1 MTHTIAH
8 PTEHRSRARILRE
21 IALTAGAALGLL
33 CIIAAAAAMFLGIT
47 PLIVRSGSMEPTIP
61 TGALAIAKDVS
72 ATDISAGDVISVNNA
87 QRIRITHRVVS
98 VDSTAGDA
106 VALTLQGD
114 ANNVPDALPY
124 VVDSADRV
132 LFHVNGLGYVAA
144 WLDTPAAK
152 VIGGLFVVGLL
163 WLVVFPTGRN
173 RKDSAGKTPRA
184 DKPKHAATAAPPLI
198 ALGLAAAMLVTLAN
212 SEGTAAVY
220 SSSATATTGS
230 FASRAEFA
238 PRIDTYVSGLNYVTC
253 ATSGPSNLRVV
264 TLNWA
269 HIGQPYQYRVILRD
283 LDGNIWRTVDV
294 TPPASSTTGSII
306 STTFGASG
314 FPYRGGVIW
323 QYNAEIHTM
332 LPGGAVSSTWRGF
345 RVYQDSTLAWRENLT
360 CSGGGEQSG
369 IGTYVPPPAS
379 VSCITNSGS
388 RTTATV
394 SWPHLSGYT
403 YRVIVRDPATGN
415 VINAV
420 DVSAPTGTAA
430 GQPVSRTVSVFE
442 VSGLSGTAAN
452 VEVRTRVDNA
462 HQSTEFVTQGITST
476 STGVA
481 CAVAAPSGLR
491 MAPSTTATTTT
502 TSPPPTTTA
511 APTTTTTTAAPT
523 TTTATAAPTT
533 TTTTTAAPTTTTTTT
548 TTATEQPISAATTSS
563 SGSYSAQLMQT
574 ATGPA
579 VVIRNASNVE
589 EFRTPAAAD
598 DTLQW
603 VTGSDELRVTGV
615 SGTTSISRE
624 TGTWLSSPYLEPTG
638 SG

>member
-1 MTHTIAH
+1 MTHAISH
-8 PTEHRSRARILRE
+8 PTEHYSRTRVFSE

-33 CIIAAAAAMFLGIT
+33 CIIAAAAAMFFGIT

-61 TGALAIAKDVS
+61 TGAMAIAKDVS
-72 ATDISAGDVISVNNA
+72 ANDIKPGDVISVDNP
-87 QRIRITHRVVS
+87 QGLRITHRVVS
-98 VDSTAGDA
+98 VDSTASDA

-124 VVDSADRV
+124 VIESADRV
-132 LFHVNGLGYVAA
+132 LFHVDGLGYVAA

-152 VIGGLFVVGLL
+152 VIGGLTVVGLL
-163 WLVVFPTGRN
+163 WLVVFPAGRT
-173 RKDSAGKTPRA
+173 RKNSVEKRPRA
-184 DKPKHAATAAPPLI
+184 DKPKHAAHAAPPLI
-198 ALGLAAAMLVTLAN
+198 VLGLAAAMLITLAN
-212 SEGTAAVY
+212 AQGTAAVY
-220 SSSATATTGS
+220 TSSATATTGS
-230 FASRAEFA
+230 FASRAEFT
-238 PRIDTYVSGLNYVTC
+238 PRINSYVSGSNYVTC
-253 ATSGPSNLRVV
+253 VTSGPSNARVV

-269 HIGQPYQYRVILRD
+269 HVGPPYQYRVILRD

-294 TPPASSTTGSII
+294 TPPSSSTTGSTI
-306 STTFGASG
+306 STTFGATG

-403 YRVIVRDPATGN
+403 YRVTVRDPANGN

-420 DVSAPTGTAA
+420 DVTAPTGTAA

-442 VSGLSGTAAN
+442 VSGLSGTAAT
-452 VEVRTRVDNA
+452 VEVHTRVDNT

-481 CAVAAPSGLR
+481 CAAAAPSGLR
-491 MAPSTTATTTT
+491 MAPTTTTTTTT
-502 TSPPPTTTA
+502 TSPPPTTTV
-511 APTTTTTTAAPT
+511 APTTTTTATTTTTTAAPT
-523 TTTATAAPTT
+523 TA
-533 TTTTTAAPTTTTTTT
+533 TTTAAPTTTTTTT
-548 TTATEQPISAATTSS
+548 ATATEQPISAANTSS

-589 EFRTPAAAD
+589 EFRTPAAVD